1 MIRLLLA
8 VIVLIAAAM
17 IAGVHFSFNPAIP
30 IFVILGFGVYG
41 VARIGGP
48 ALPKRSYIPWA
59 SHGVYMRGRDYVQDD
74 GSPDGEDPRQGDGFR

>member
-1 MIRLLLA
+1 VIKLLLA
-8 VIVLIAAAM
+8 VIVLIVAAM
-17 IAGVHFSFNPAIP
+17 IAGDYFGFNPAIP
-30 IFVILGFGVYG
+30 IFVILGLGIYG

-48 ALPKRSYIPWA
+48 ALPKGSYISPA